1 MGIDPIHVAIHI
13 ASAIALGVA
22 VSVIAKLLVERR
34 RENEVARL
42 LHIIDG
48 RLVALAARVDRHG
61 DTLEDIGDEL
71 EPPRDARGRFVKR
84 EEENA

>member
-1 MGIDPIHVAIHI
+1 MVHTAGHI
-13 ASAIALGVA
+13 VSAIALGVA

-48 RLVALAARVDRHG
+48 RLVALAGRVDSHG
-61 DTLEDIGDEL
+61 EALEDIGDEI
-71 EPPRDARGRFVKR
+71 EPPRDTRGRFIKR
-84 EEENA
+84 GEE